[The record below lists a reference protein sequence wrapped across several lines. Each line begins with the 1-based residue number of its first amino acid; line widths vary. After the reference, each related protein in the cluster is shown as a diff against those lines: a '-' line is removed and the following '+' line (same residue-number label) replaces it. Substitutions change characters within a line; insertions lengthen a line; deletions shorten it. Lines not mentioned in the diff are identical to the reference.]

1 MRREV
6 TLEEISDGKLYD
18 ANDMVKADCQDC
30 KGCCDCCKGM
40 GDSVLLDPYDVCRLS
55 RGLQRTPED
64 LIGNV
69 LELGISDGNILPHLA
84 MKGAEECC
92 VFLNGEGRCVVHA
105 IRPGFCRLFPLG
117 RYYSEDGFKYILQ
130 IHECSKKNRSKI
142 KVKKWLD
149 TSDLKQYEK
158 FVWEW
163 HQFLLDV
170 QEVFYQTE
178 DADLIKNLNMY
189 VLSRFYYKEYDE
201 KKDFYE
207 QFYERLEEA
216 KKLLSL
222 GV

>member
-30 KGCCDCCKGM
+30 KGCCDCCKG
-40 GDSVLLDPYDVCRLS
+40 
-55 RGLQRTPED
+55 LQRTPED
-64 LIGNV
+64 LIGNM

-84 MKGAEECC
+84 MKGAEEQC
-92 VFLNGEGRCVVHA
+92 VFLNGEGRCAVHA

-117 RYYSEDGFKYILQ
+117 RYYSEEGFKYILQ
-130 IHECSKKNRSKI
+130 IHECTKKNRSKI

-149 TSDLKQYEK
+149 TPDLKQYEK
-158 FVWEW
+158 FVWDW

-170 QEVFYQTE
+170 QEIFYQTE
-178 DADLIKNLNMY
+178 DTELIRNLNMY
-189 VLSRFYYKEYDE
+189 VLSRFYYKVYEE
-201 KKDFYE
+201 KRDFYE

-216 KKLLSL
+216 KNF
-222 GV
+222 

>member
-64 LIGNV
+64 LIGNM

-84 MKGAEECC
+84 MKGAEEQC
-92 VFLNGEGRCVVHA
+92 VFLNGEGRCAVHA

-117 RYYSEDGFKYILQ
+117 RYYSEEGFKYILQ
-130 IHECSKKNRSKI
+130 IHECTKKNRSKI

-149 TSDLKQYEK
+149 TPDLKKYEK
-158 FVWEW
+158 FVWDW

-170 QEVFYQTE
+170 QEIFYQTE
-178 DADLIKNLNMY
+178 DTELIRNLNMY
-189 VLSRFYYKEYDE
+189 VLSRFYYKVYEE
-201 KKDFYE
+201 KRDFYE

-216 KKLLSL
+216 KNF
-222 GV
+222 

>member
-40 GDSVLLDPYDVCRLS
+40 GDSVILDPYDVCRLA
-55 RGLQRTPED
+55 RGLGRNPAD
-64 LIGNV
+64 LIGTV
-69 LELGISDGNILPHLA
+69 LELGVSDVNILPHLR
-84 MKGAEECC
+84 MQGREERC
-92 VFLNGEGRCVVHA
+92 VFLNEEGRCSVHA

-117 RYYSEDGFKYILQ
+117 RYYTEENFKYIIQ
-130 IHECSKKNRSKI
+130 VHECAKKNRSKI
-142 KVKKWLD
+142 KVKKWID
-149 TSDLKQYEK
+149 TPDLKQYEK
-158 FVWEW
+158 FVWDW

-178 DADLIKNLNMY
+178 DTELIKNLNMY
-189 VLSRFYYKEYDE
+189 VISRFYTKPYEE
-201 KKDFYE
+201 AQDFYV

-216 KKLLSL
+216 KNLLSL